1 MCGVPVLA
9 ADLEG
14 ISDVIR
20 EGENGH
26 LVPSEDAAA
35 FEQHVLRYRA
45 DRALRAEASRRTAAY
60 TATHFSWPAIADL
73 YVRLLQQHTTGTTTE
88 FPTELARAA
97 G

>member
-1 MCGVPVLA
+1 MVSSSPPVLA

-45 DRALRAEASRRTAAY
+45 DRALRDL
-60 TATHFSWPAIADL
+60 ADL
-73 YVRLLQQHTTGTTTE
+73 
-88 FPTELARAA
+88 PSP
-97 G
+97 